1 MTKHSSLTNGFGAW
15 FRQRSETVDLL
26 LRLLSHL
33 PQQRRRSLWRLLP
46 LSVLPGLMDLALV
59 AVGARMVGSLV
70 GSRLAD
76 QIPGI
81 KVFGGDRLDQS
92 LWLVM
97 LFIGLAWLASLS
109 KLFLQLFQER
119 VTARIWRDLSNQI
132 HERVL
137 RQGYGYHLT
146 RSTAELTTLIL
157 SNVRQAAS
165 GVISPS
171 LRMVSATV
179 SILLLSFGIL
189 WIGRFPGF
197 LLLFTVVLCYL
208 GLSTTVTPYLRHAR
222 KQNLRLEVRSTHLL
236 LESLA
241 SVRDITLTGTEQYF
255 QNSFSRTGERARRYA
270 LRSVLLPILPRQLIE
285 PLGITLIFAIGAIPA
300 LLQGEPGQVLGILPF
315 LSALAIAA
323 QRLTPPLQQLFHSLT
338 ELRGGLPQ
346 VSHAV
351 DLLELPMER
360 FTLHCAGVPTPAGV
374 LPHHSIRLHDAW
386 YRYPNSEDWVL
397 KGINLTIPMGSRIA
411 LVGKT
416 GCGKSTIAHLLLGL
430 LSPELG
436 QFQLDGNPLAP
447 EELPAWQA
455 NCAMVPQAIQL
466 LDSSVRANVAFGIND
481 YAIDDDRIWEALEAA
496 QLDEYVSE
504 LPFGLLTQIG
514 ENGHQLSGGQRQ
526 RLALARAF
534 YRGAKILV
542 LDEATS
548 ALDNRTESEVINA
561 LEVVGRRCTM
571 VVIAHR
577 LSTVAR
583 CDRIYEIQDGL
594 VKASGTFEEL
604 QSRSSTF
611 QDLAQLERLSESSVD
626 LSAQPR
632 PPAP

>member
-1 MTKHSSLTNGFGAW
+1 MAKASVQDKGFRAW
-15 FRQRSETVDLL
+15 FSRRSKTVDLL

-46 LSVLPGLMDLALV
+46 FSVLPGLLDLALV

-81 KVFGGDRLDQS
+81 KVFGGNQFDQS
-92 LWLVM
+92 LWLVA
-97 LFIGLAWLASLS
+97 LFIGLAWCASLS

-197 LLLFTVVLCYL
+197 LLLITVVLCYL
-208 GLSTTVTPYLRHAR
+208 GLSTTVTPYLRHSR

-236 LESLA
+236 LESLG
-241 SVRDITLTGTEQYF
+241 SVRDITLTGTEQHF
-255 QNSFSRTGERARRYA
+255 QNSFSRTGERARHYA

-300 LLQGEPGQVLGILPF
+300 LLQGDPRQVLGILPF

-360 FTLHCAGVPTPAGV
+360 FTLRCEGVPTPAGV
-374 LPHHSIRLHDAW
+374 LPNHTIRLRDAW
-386 YRYPNSEDWVL
+386 YRYPNSDEWVL
-397 KGINLTIPMGSRIA
+397 KGINLTVPMGSRIA

-430 LSPELG
+430 LQPELG
-436 QFQLDGNPLAP
+436 EFELDGNPLTP
-447 EELPAWQA
+447 QELPAWQA
-455 NCAMVPQAIQL
+455 NCAMVPQNIQL
-466 LDSSVRANVAFGIND
+466 LDSSVRANVAFGID
-481 YAIDDDRIWEALEAA
+481 DDSVDDDRIWESLEAA
-496 QLDEYVSE
+496 QLADYVAD

-534 YRGAKILV
+534 YRGANVLV

-571 VVIAHR
+571 IVIAHR
-577 LSTVAR
+577 LSTIAR
-583 CDRIYEIQDGL
+583 CDRIYEIESGQ
-594 VKASGTFEEL
+594 VKASGSFEEL
-604 QSRSSTF
+604 QDRSTTF
-611 QDLAQLERLSESSVD
+611 QDLAHLERLAASPND
-626 LSAQPR
+626 
-632 PPAP
+632 

>member
-1 MTKHSSLTNGFGAW
+1 MAEPLPQDQSFVAW
-15 FRQRSETVDLL
+15 FRRRSETVDQL

-59 AVGARMVGSLV
+59 ATGARMVGSLV

-81 KVFGGDRLDQS
+81 KVFGGDQLDQS
-92 LWLVM
+92 LWLVIV
-97 LFIGLAWLASLS
+97 FIGLAWSASLS
-109 KLFLQLFQER
+109 KLVLQLFQER
-119 VTARIWRDLSNQI
+119 VTARIWRDLSNRI

-137 RQGYGYHLT
+137 RQSYDYHLT

-165 GVISPS
+165 GVISPT
-171 LRMVSATV
+171 LRMVSALV

-197 LLLFTVVLCYL
+197 LLLATVVLCYL

-241 SVRDITLTGTEQYF
+241 SVRDITLTGAEQHF

-285 PLGITLIFAIGAIPA
+285 PLGITLIFVIGAIPA
-300 LLQGEPGQVLGILPF
+300 LLQGDPRQVLGILPF

-351 DLLELPMER
+351 ELLELPMKR
-360 FTLHCAGVPTPAGV
+360 FVLGCSGVPTPAGV
-374 LPHHSIRLHDAW
+374 LPHHSLRLRDVW
-386 YRYPNSEDWVL
+386 YRYPNSDEWVL
-397 KGINLTIPMGSRIA
+397 RGVNLTIPMGARIA

-416 GCGKSTIAHLLLGL
+416 GCGKTTIAHLLLGL
-430 LSPELG
+430 LHPELG
-436 QFQLDGNPLAP
+436 RFELDGSAVTPL
-447 EELPAWQA
+447 ELPAWQA
-455 NCAMVPQAIQL
+455 NCAMVPQNIQL
-466 LDSSVRANVAFGIND
+466 LDSSVRANVAFGVD
-481 YAIDDDRIWEALEAA
+481 DDSIDDDRVWESLEAA
-496 QLDEYVSE
+496 QLADRVAD

-534 YRGAKILV
+534 YRGANVLV

-571 VVIAHR
+571 IVIAHR
-577 LSTVAR
+577 LSTIAR
-583 CDRIYEIQDGL
+583 CDRIYEVENGQ

-604 QSRSSTF
+604 QSRSDTF
-611 QDLAQLERLSESSVD
+611 QDLAFLERLAASPQDKPE
-626 LSAQPR
+626 
-632 PPAP
+632 

>member
-1 MTKHSSLTNGFGAW
+1 MAKASVQDKGFWAW
-15 FRQRSETVDLL
+15 FSRRSETVDML

-46 LSVLPGLMDLALV
+46 FSVLPGLLDLALV

-81 KVFGGDRLDQS
+81 KVFGGNQLDQS
-92 LWLVM
+92 LWLVT
-97 LFIGLAWLASLS
+97 LFIGLAWCASLS

-197 LLLFTVVLCYL
+197 LLLVTVVLCYL
-208 GLSTTVTPYLRHAR
+208 GLSTTVTPYLRHSR

-236 LESLA
+236 LESLG
-241 SVRDITLTGTEQYF
+241 SVRDITLTGTELHF

-300 LLQGEPGQVLGILPF
+300 LLQGDPRQVLGILPF

-360 FTLHCAGVPTPAGV
+360 YTLRCEGVPTPAGI
-374 LPHHSIRLHDAW
+374 LPNHTIRLRDAW
-386 YRYPNSEDWVL
+386 YRYPNSDEWVL
-397 KGINLTIPMGSRIA
+397 KGINLTVPMGSRIA

-430 LSPELG
+430 LQPELG
-436 QFQLDGNPLAP
+436 GFELDGNPLTP
-447 EELPAWQA
+447 QELPAWQA
-455 NCAMVPQAIQL
+455 NCAMVPQNIQL
-466 LDSSVRANVAFGIND
+466 LDSSVRANVAFGID
-481 YAIDDDRIWEALEAA
+481 DELVDDDRIWESLEAA
-496 QLDEYVSE
+496 QLADYVAD

-534 YRGAKILV
+534 YRGANVLV

-571 VVIAHR
+571 IVIAHR
-577 LSTVAR
+577 LSTIAR
-583 CDRIYEIQDGL
+583 CDRIYEIESGQ
-594 VKASGTFEEL
+594 VKASGSFEEL
-604 QSRSSTF
+604 QDRSTTF
-611 QDLAQLERLSESSVD
+611 QDLAHLERLAASPND
-626 LSAQPR
+626 
-632 PPAP
+632 

>member
-1 MTKHSSLTNGFGAW
+1 MAKASAQEKGFRAW
-15 FRQRSETVDLL
+15 FSRRSETVDLL

-46 LSVLPGLMDLALV
+46 FSVLPGLLDLALV

-81 KVFGGDRLDQS
+81 KVFGGNQLDQS
-92 LWLVM
+92 LWLVT
-97 LFIGLAWLASLS
+97 LFIGLAWCASLS

-197 LLLFTVVLCYL
+197 LLLVTVVLCYL
-208 GLSTTVTPYLRHAR
+208 GLSTTVTPYLRHSR

-236 LESLA
+236 LESLG
-241 SVRDITLTGTEQYF
+241 SVRDITLTGTEQHF

-285 PLGITLIFAIGAIPA
+285 PLGITLIFAIGAVPA
-300 LLQGEPGQVLGILPF
+300 LLQGNPRQILGILPF

-346 VSHAV
+346 VTEAV

-360 FTLHCAGVPTPAGV
+360 YTLRCEGVPTPAGV
-374 LPHHSIRLHDAW
+374 LPNHSIRLHDAW
-386 YRYPNSEDWVL
+386 YRYPNSDEWVL
-397 KGINLTIPMGSRIA
+397 KGINLTVPIGSRIA

-430 LSPELG
+430 LRPELG
-436 QFQLDGNPLAP
+436 EFQLDGNPLTAQ
-447 EELPAWQA
+447 ELPAWQA
-455 NCAMVPQAIQL
+455 NCAMVPQNIQL
-466 LDSSVRANVAFGIND
+466 LDSSVRANVAFGID
-481 YAIDDDRIWEALEAA
+481 DELVDDDRIWESLEAA
-496 QLDEYVSE
+496 QLADYVAD
-504 LPFGLLTQIG
+504 LPYGLLTQIG

-534 YRGAKILV
+534 YRGANVLV

-548 ALDNRTESEVINA
+548 ALDNRTETDVINA

-571 VVIAHR
+571 IVIAHR
-577 LSTVAR
+577 LSTIAR
-583 CDRIYEIQDGL
+583 CDRIYEIEGGE
-594 VKASGTFEEL
+594 VKASGTFEQL
-604 QSRSSTF
+604 KNRSTTF
-611 QDLAQLERLSESSVD
+611 QDLANLERLAASSND
-626 LSAQPR
+626 
-632 PPAP
+632 